1 MHHLLKLVLVAVAL
15 VISIVSTVKSK
26 KTMDACG
33 NSADA
38 KSAYGTSITV
48 TVLLAILLVW
58 CLFMGAKEKG
68 YSLSSLS
75 NYL

>member
-1 MHHLLKLVLVAVAL
+1 MHHLVKIILIVIAL
-15 VISIVSTVKSK
+15 IISITSTVKSK

-38 KSAYGTSITV
+38 KAAYGTSLTV
-48 TVLLAILLVW
+48 TILLVLLLIW
-58 CLFMGAKEKG
+58 CLVMHGKEKG